1 MARSAVSGRVAQTS
15 RYLLRDSPYAL
26 HLPATTDKV
35 LVPHSAS
42 LDITG
47 AFSIFLWVKLTD
59 RGNLVNKGGDTA
71 NGYKFSWLP
80 SFFALVNCLACRINA
95 TTDVT
100 GFSRSMF
107 PDQWYHIGASSNGST
122 VSFYRNAVL
131 NRTIGIAAPRSNSGV
146 SLQIGG
152 SAIGKFKDIVIYK
165 GLGIAQAQVT
175 DLYKGKPPDPTN
187 LAAWWKCDEGSG
199 TSLLDSSGNANTGV
213 ISGATSGYTADTP
226 YKPRVATTGR
236 VTTKGFKRAITI
248 DHNFVGS
255 TDLTDFPVLIA
266 GTYSYLKSAVIG
278 GSVKNTSG
286 YDITFY
292 SDSNLTIP
300 LKFERIFYDSATGQ
314 IEFYVKVTSVSGSV
328 DTTIYMAYGNEAI
341 TTDQQDA
348 NNVWD
353 TNYKLVHHSKDI
365 TTSTVNDSTVNAING
380 TKRLANNPL
389 EVAGVAGKGQQFV
402 AANADYIDFGTG
414 NVLNITDNLTI
425 ELFIKLDAVGTNK
438 YIFNRRAAGGDQW
451 AIIYGF
457 IANKFEL
464 YSDLAAIR
472 TALTTSV
479 SDTTDKHH
487 IAFTY
492 TSTQVLGYLDG
503 VLDKT
508 NNVSTTI
515 PTSSGALTRL
525 GQSAGGGPPDAIF
538 DELRV
543 SNIVRSADWLLATNN
558 NMIDPSSFYSI
569 GSSSIVG
576 Y

>member
-35 LVPHSAS
+35 LVPHSTS

-47 AFSIFLWVKLTD
+47 AFSIFLWAKLTD

-71 NGYKFSWLP
+71 NGYKFSWLS
-80 SFFALVNCLACRINA
+80 SFFALVNCLAIRINA
-95 TTDVT
+95 GLDVT
-100 GFSRSMF
+100 ALTRSMF
-107 PDQWYHIGASSNGST
+107 LDQWYHIGVSFNGTSAL
-122 VSFYRNAVL
+122 FYRNAVL
-131 NRTIGIAAPRSNSGV
+131 NRTQAAANPNSNSGV

-152 SAIGKFKDIVIYK
+152 SAKGKFKDIVIYK
-165 GLGIAQAQVT
+165 GLGIPQAQVT
-175 DLYKGKPPDPTN
+175 SLYKGNPPDPTN

-199 TSLLDSSGNANTGV
+199 TDLFDSSGNANTGV
-213 ISGATSGYTADTP
+213 ISGATSGYTEDTP

-236 VTTKGFKRAITI
+236 VTTKGYKRAITI
-248 DHNFVGS
+248 DHNFVGTS
-255 TDLTDFPVLIA
+255 DLTDFPVLIS
-266 GTYSYLKSAVIG
+266 GTYSYLKKASIG
-278 GSVKNTSG
+278 GGVKNANG

-292 SDSNLTIP
+292 ADSNLTTL
-300 LKFERIFYDSATGQ
+300 LKFERIFYDPTTGEV
-314 IEFYVKVTSVSGSV
+314 EFYVKVPSVSGSV
-328 DTTIYMAYGNEAI
+328 DTTIYMAYGNESI

-353 TNYKLVHHSKDI
+353 SNYKLVHHLKDI

-389 EVAGVAGKGQQFV
+389 EVAGVGGKGQQFV

-414 NVLNITDNLTI
+414 NVLNLTDNFTI
-425 ELFIKLDAVGTNK
+425 EIFVKLDAAGANK

-457 IANKFEL
+457 VANKFEI
-464 YSDLAAIR
+464 YSDYAALR

-508 NNVSTTI
+508 NNVSTTV

-525 GQSAGGGPPDAIF
+525 GQNAGGGPPDAIF

-543 SNIVRSADWLLATNN
+543 SSVVRSADWLLATNN
-558 NMIDPSSFYSI
+558 NMLDPSSFYSV
-569 GSSSIVG
+569 GASSIVG